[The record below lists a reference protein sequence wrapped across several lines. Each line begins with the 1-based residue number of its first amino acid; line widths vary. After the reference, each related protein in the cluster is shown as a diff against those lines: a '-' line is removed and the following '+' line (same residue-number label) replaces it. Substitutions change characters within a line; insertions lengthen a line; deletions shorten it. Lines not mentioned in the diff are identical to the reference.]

1 MLAAFLEVKT
11 KAEAQK
17 NSPKKKGKKK
27 KSSLA
32 ASNSG
37 TYMQNYWAHGSLREA
52 NVPWKTLKFKT
63 KSEDDKIR

>member
-37 TYMQNYWAHGSLREA
+37 TYMQNY
-52 NVPWKTLKFKT
+52 
-63 KSEDDKIR
+63 